1 MTKDRMIYFTSPRY
15 LVSANAKLESFRTFI
30 DSLFNIEIQNV
41 LEFPMSQIRLKPNEY
56 AEPTLVD
63 DFIIGLDNFK
73 IDYSLDGED
82 RLVRSHG
89 QTINEIYDLRFGNF
103 KRIPDMV
110 LWPTSHAEVVKI
122 VQLAHDNDVVII
134 VFGGG
139 TSVSG
144 AIHCPQDEKRSIAV
158 LDTSQMNKL
167 LWLNKENLTA
177 CFESG
182 VVGQDLERVLNE
194 HNFTLGHEPD
204 SIELSTLGMCYLL
217 FSFYFIYSI
226 AY

>member
-1 MTKDRMIYFTSPRY
+1 MYFTSPRY
-15 LVSANAKLESFRTFI
+15 LVSPNTELKNFKIFI
-30 DSLFNIEIQNV
+30 DSLFNIEIEHI
-41 LEFPMSQIRLKPNEY
+41 LDTPMPEIQLKPIKY

-63 DFIIGLDNFK
+63 NFVAELDNFK
-73 IDYSLDGED
+73 IDYSVDGED

-89 QTINEIYDLRFGNF
+89 QTINEIYDLRYGNVN
-103 KRIPDMV
+103 RIPDMV
-110 LWPTSHAEVVKI
+110 LWPTSHEEVVKI
-122 VQLAHDNDVVII
+122 VHLANDNDVVLI

-177 CFESG
+177 CFGSG

-194 HNFTLGHEPD
+194 YGFTLGHEPD
-204 SIELSTLGMCYLL
+204 SIELSTLGM
-217 FSFYFIYSI
+217 
-226 AY
+226 

>member
-1 MTKDRMIYFTSPRY
+1 MIYFTSPRY
-15 LVSANAKLESFRTFI
+15 LVSQNAKLESFKKFI
-30 DSLFNIEIQNV
+30 DSLFNVELDHV
-41 LEFPMSQIRLKPNEY
+41 MDFPLPEIRLKPTEY
-56 AEPTLVD
+56 AEPVLVD
-63 DFIIGLDNFK
+63 NFVIGLKNFK

-82 RLVRSHG
+82 RLIRSHG
-89 QTINEIYDLRFGNF
+89 QTINEIYDLRYGNV
-103 KRIPDMV
+103 KRIPDIV
-110 LWPTSHAEVVKI
+110 LWPTSHEEVVKI
-122 VQLAHDNDVVII
+122 VQLAFDNDVVLI

-204 SIELSTLGMCYLL
+204 SIELSTLGMHSNSRLT
-217 FSFYFIYSI
+217 
-226 AY
+226 